1 MRCVRGPAWPST
13 AAGEPVKSLVM
24 AALEQELQVAL
35 DLVRRCGPLALGI
48 QSGGRESLA
57 TEDKPD
63 DQGPV
68 TRADLAVEREILA
81 TLRGRFP
88 HDAILAEEQ
97 VAAGS
102 GTEGDGPDDDW
113 PARARVWMI
122 DPIDGTREFADGD
135 PSWAIHIGLCID
147 QVPVLGVVHE
157 PARRRTS
164 WAIDFRGERSAWTRS
179 GDEPASAL
187 HGLEPAS
194 PRWQLVGSK
203 SHRAAWIDPLA
214 AALGIPAEQQ
224 FACGSTGVK
233 IGMVGRGEAAIYA
246 HPSIGTKLWDSCAP
260 QVVLACS
267 GGRLTNMLGEPLGYG
282 GPLLGNERGLL
293 ATARGVDHAAIV
305 ERLRPLAETWFG

>member
-1 MRCVRGPAWPST
+1 
-13 AAGEPVKSLVM
+13 M

-48 QSGGRESLA
+48 QAGGLESMA

-81 TLRGRFP
+81 TLRERFP
-88 HDAILAEEQ
+88 HDAILAEEE
-97 VAAGS
+97 VAS
-102 GTEGDGPDDDW
+102 LTTEGMGRDDDW
-113 PARARVWMI
+113 PVRARVWMI
-122 DPIDGTREFADGD
+122 DPIDGTREFADGL

-157 PARRRTS
+157 PACQRTS
-164 WAIDFRGERSAWTRS
+164 WGVDFRGERSAWTRVAD
-179 GDEPASAL
+179 GAAQAL
-187 HGLEPAS
+187 HGLGPLA
-194 PRWQLVGSK
+194 PRWQLVSSR

-214 AALGIPAEQQ
+214 QALGIPEEQQ
-224 FACGSTGVK
+224 FCCGSTGVK
-233 IGMVGRGEAAIYA
+233 LGMVGRGEAAIYA
-246 HPSIGTKLWDSCAP
+246 HPSTGTKLWDSCAP
-260 QVVLACS
+260 QVLLACS

-293 ATARGVDHAAIV
+293 ATARGTDHAAIV
-305 ERLRPLAETWFG
+305 ERLRPLTEKWFGA